1 VVVHLQ
7 RYYDVSYATML
18 SRLKAV
24 GLIKEEDRER
34 LRDVQPVYAAR
45 ELGYQIEEEE
55 WGFGQ
60 TTWGL
65 DTLPKRL
72 VRLVRRAVFQDKLTV
87 SSAAD
92 LTGLSEDEIEELM
105 VDRPSEPGQLAEHDV
120 VSASTG

>member
-1 VVVHLQ
+1 MGFDRITDAEVVVHLQ

-72 VRLVRRAVFQDKLTV
+72 VRSFATPTPTPASATSARTQKARR
-87 SSAAD
+87 
-92 LTGLSEDEIEELM
+92 G
-105 VDRPSEPGQLAEHDV
+105 
-120 VSASTG
+120 